1 MLPRAVGTRTRG
13 TGPGAAAEPRAPSC
27 PAEYSISAA
36 AIAIFSLGFII
47 MGTTCALL
55 SFPKKRDYLLRPAS
69 MFYAFAGGA
78 GGSCPCGGA
87 GGRGYRGT
95 PLCRDL
101 GMGGRPGQVRS
112 PPGTR
117 GGAEP
122 GRLCISR
129 GDLGAQGAGLVAPT
143 EREARD
149 PASARGGR
157 RAGPGLSERP

>member
-1 MLPRAVGTRTRG
+1 MGTRTRG

-78 GGSCPCGGA
+78 GAPARAAGLGGGGTAAPRSAATWGWGA
-87 GGRGYRGT
+87 GR
-95 PLCRDL
+95 
-101 GMGGRPGQVRS
+101 VRAAA

-129 GDLGAQGAGLVAPT
+129 GDPGAQGGRLVAPT
-143 EREARD
+143 EREA
-149 PASARGGR
+149 
-157 RAGPGLSERP
+157 